1 MIREISCKSAQCI
14 HNFAGRCA
22 RDGVQVEEYLG
33 EYGNIPYCNSFATAR
48 CMDALK
54 KYGGPYV
61 IGQGAGHFQTEFA
74 DSFDEYSDRIGCA
87 VQSCMYYGD
96 FRCNAET
103 LGIDEPTEPG
113 STLCP
118 CLTYVPK

>member
-74 DSFDEYSDRIGCA
+74 TASMNIPIESAALCRAAC
-87 VQSCMYYGD
+87 
-96 FRCNAET
+96 T
-103 LGIDEPTEPG
+103 TGIFAAMPRH
-113 STLCP
+113 SA
-118 CLTYVPK
+118 